1 VHQQDPPA
9 EIEVK
14 DVPSAEEPEPDD
26 VRTVAAI
33 LGHLIERP
41 GLASSAL
48 ERTLLTLATLPEWL
62 SPINGLIAPTI
73 RNTLWI
79 LDRMPSLHLG
89 KLRGL
94 LRSRP
99 AKNGCEKIEVR

>member
-1 VHQQDPPA
+1 MNQQDPPA

-14 DVPSAEEPEPDD
+14 DLPPAEETEPDD
-26 VRTVAAI
+26 VRTVVAL

-41 GLASSAL
+41 GLASRAL
-48 ERTLLTLATLPEWL
+48 ERTLTTMADLPEWL
-62 SPINGLIAPTI
+62 SPLNGLIAPTI

-79 LDRMPSLHLG
+79 LDRLPSLHLG

-94 LRSRP
+94 LRTRP
-99 AKNGCEKIEVR
+99 AENGCEKIEVR